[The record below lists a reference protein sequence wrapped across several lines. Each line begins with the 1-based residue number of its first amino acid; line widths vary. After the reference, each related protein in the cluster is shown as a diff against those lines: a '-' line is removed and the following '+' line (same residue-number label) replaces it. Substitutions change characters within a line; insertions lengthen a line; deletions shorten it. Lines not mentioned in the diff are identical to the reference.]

1 MANRVGHNG
10 KRRNLVFAFYMSG
23 LMSLCMSG
31 VVTFFNTGLAA
42 GFASRWMGAFVVAWV
57 VAFPLV
63 SIVTPVAQRL
73 TDRTLGRGSAKSPK

>member
-31 VVTFFNTGLAA
+31 VVTFFNGEVQRNPQSNPKSIDGRTSGCSTARMLKSSSLQ
-42 GFASRWMGAFVVAWV
+42 SRWKEPG
-57 VAFPLV
+57 
-63 SIVTPVAQRL
+63 
-73 TDRTLGRGSAKSPK
+73 